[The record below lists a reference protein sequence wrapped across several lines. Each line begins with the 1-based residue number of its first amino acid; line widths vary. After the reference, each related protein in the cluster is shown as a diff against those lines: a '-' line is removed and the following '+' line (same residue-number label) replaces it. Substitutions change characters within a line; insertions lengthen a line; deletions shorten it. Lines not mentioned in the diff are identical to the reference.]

1 LQTNRDA
8 RVILT
13 KVSCK
18 VLLLDVQKIF
28 NPSAS
33 ANKKSIIKMRSGLR
47 PYIYREFDE
56 GMHMFFPLANIL

>member
-33 ANKKSIIKMRSGLR
+33 ANKKDQLSKWDLG
-47 PYIYREFDE
+47 
-56 GMHMFFPLANIL
+56 